1 MKEILSKVVAGDEDA
16 EQTLNLRPIRIA
28 PARPRITRLN
38 LQLAHKQHSEIAAA
52 AKALKFPL
60 LEECAMANVAHTMI
74 MYKSITKEDLKPEVV
89 EPQDYSQTI
98 LAVLK
103 EIEESIGMKKV
114 WGSADE
120 EKSEVGDIDTSC
132 SESGDV
138 DESVGGK
145 ALRARGF
152 ESGDVVSE
160 TSLQTKDEENSKDGV
175 KDGREGESGD
185 AENVTAGG
193 KASAGGDG
201 VGSDRGIER
210 DVENEDGVSDNA
222 GGEEIGDDGGDG
234 VYESSRHAE
243 NDAVDSGKS
252 DVKCGDDAPEAG
264 HSDSFEPLYSGSK
277 SKNKRRPCPYC
288 DFFGVHLDRHLQ
300 SIHGDIVTNKEVQM
314 RLVYRADVKEKK
326 KRGETTTISN
336 KHEHLY
342 QCGLPGCHKIVSRM
356 GQHLKR
362 YHKIVNPAKA
372 AEAQKKFTRLS
383 GQRTRRPTSTQT
395 AKPEAASKACKDPK
409 SPESKKGAA
418 DDSSEIDQHL
428 PTSTQAAKP
437 KAASKACKDPKSPES
452 KKGAADDSSEIDQH
466 LPTSTKAPKPKS
478 ATKVSKD
485 PKSPKSKKRPADDSS
500 DSGSDIIP
508 PTPKR
513 RRQVQEEEEEEA
525 SVDKS
530 AHDSDDNASSCSD
543 FDVKE
548 SENQRWK
555 EYYQDS
561 SQRDKTV
568 REHFI
573 STFYKYLL
581 HAEGGAH
588 SEEQAMIHTRQV
600 HRILDILDKDGDDL
614 DCLVWRD
621 SLDIWDVF
629 AGPRLKNK
637 ELKGETLKVYLRSL
651 EYFAK
656 FVDKNLFFNKDLLSE
671 EKRAAIIRLR
681 TRLPDYRST
690 IHRRTATQSTTR
702 KVEEAYAKLTP
713 ENLRDFQ
720 NSEAAKKAIKLL
732 GEAINYRLL
741 TKNEFVSVRDY
752 LLVTTLCENASRPG
766 PLETAK
772 VERFHRAVYTESTQ
786 KWALL
791 VDEHKT
797 TRHQGPA
804 ELVMDNHLY
813 GYIKLYVEYIR
824 PQFVA
829 PGVQELF
836 IKDDGKPFRKGTI
849 GRRVRETFQ
858 AAGVRLDIRVSATS
872 IRKMYSSA
880 AKELSPKKKRLIND
894 HMKHSASTADSSYVI
909 KVNAERSGRAHQLM
923 KNIISGKGEELDDDI
938 WMPKEERVREESAK
952 EESAKEES
960 AKEESAKEGSGKQES
975 IQEAGTAD
983 QSCEKEPSS
992 PLPQPPPEKEEAQ
1005 LSNDDKTVLLCV
1017 FDHHIKKG
1025 ELLVTSEIRA
1035 ICRADLHLRK
1045 LTVDQQKLKKACDF
1059 VRYKTNVVR
1068 QTMLSGED
1076 DPDPYE
1082 FNTVSD
1088 SSASGLRRTWDP
1100 HSAASLEERMK
1111 KFDKMPLLRDV
1122 ATLFNADNVLKHV
1135 LAREGK
1141 SRCYE
1146 KIKNVFKKR
1155 SKQ

>member
-1 MKEILSKVVAGDEDA
+1 MGEGYEQVKEILSKVVAGDEDA

-428 PTSTQAAKP
+428 PTST
-437 KAASKACKDPKSPES
+437 
-452 KKGAADDSSEIDQH
+452 
-466 LPTSTKAPKPKS
+466 KAPKPKS

-651 EYFAK
+651 EFFSK
-656 FVDKNLFFNKDLLSE
+656 FVGKNLFFNKDLSSD
-671 EKRAAIIRLR
+671 EKRAAIIRLQ

-690 IHRRTATQSTTR
+690 IHCRTATQSTTR

-720 NSEAAKKAIKLL
+720 NSEAAKKAVKLL